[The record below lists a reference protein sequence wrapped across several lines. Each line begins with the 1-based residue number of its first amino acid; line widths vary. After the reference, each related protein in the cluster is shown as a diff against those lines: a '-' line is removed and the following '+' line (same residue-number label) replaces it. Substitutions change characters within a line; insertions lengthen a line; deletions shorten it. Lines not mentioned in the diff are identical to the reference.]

1 MGRGPKGPLGMI
13 QFAMTRRHPNGDVRG
28 SDTGVRGSE
37 RMDTVVF
44 GAVYVSV
51 SLDNLRT
58 F

>member
-1 MGRGPKGPLGMI
+1 MGMSGGQIR
-13 QFAMTRRHPNGDVRG
+13 A
-28 SDTGVRGSE
+28 RGSE

-51 SLDNLRT
+51 SLDGLRT